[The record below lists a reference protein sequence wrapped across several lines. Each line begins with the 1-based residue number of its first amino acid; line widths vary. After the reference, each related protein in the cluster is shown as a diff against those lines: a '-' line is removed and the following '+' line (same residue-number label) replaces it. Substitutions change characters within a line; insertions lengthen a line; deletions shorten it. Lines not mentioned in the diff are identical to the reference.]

1 MDVTPRR
8 RANTLRL
15 QKPLGNGF
23 VHGHAA
29 AQIARAGVGYSQQI
43 QRGLNTTVLAAG
55 AVERQKHD
63 IRHGAHRQ
71 HVLPSRTAPD
81 PSDCGARLQIR
92 SLLRDPVVAAQAV
105 RGIEDILQ
113 PAS

>member
-1 MDVTPRR
+1 MDITPRR
-8 RANTLRL
+8 RANPLRL

-55 AVERQKHD
+55 AV
-63 IRHGAHRQ
+63 GARNTISAMAHTASTS
-71 HVLPSRTAPD
+71 LPSRDGP
-81 PSDCGARLQIR
+81 
-92 SLLRDPVVAAQAV
+92 
-105 RGIEDILQ
+105 
-113 PAS
+113 